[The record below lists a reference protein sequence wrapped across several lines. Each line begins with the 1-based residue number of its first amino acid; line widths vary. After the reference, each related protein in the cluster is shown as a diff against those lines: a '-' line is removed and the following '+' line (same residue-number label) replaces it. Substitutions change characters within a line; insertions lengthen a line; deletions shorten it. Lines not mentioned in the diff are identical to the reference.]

1 MKLNVKYIGIRLF
14 IAFIWILFVD
24 GGKKYVPEY
33 YLFYESENVK
43 IYHSVNLDITELTKE
58 QEKAIKHLQIKE
70 YQNWEPYYKRKP
82 KTKPLY
88 QKNY

>member
-1 MKLNVKYIGIRLF
+1 MKNIKIYLFFCFIWLLF
-14 IAFIWILFVD
+14 IE

-43 IYHSVNLDITELTKE
+43 IWHSINLDITELTKE
-58 QEKAIKHLQIKE
+58 QERAIKHLQIKE

-82 KTKPLY
+82 KTKTLFEI
-88 QKNY
+88 NIIFD